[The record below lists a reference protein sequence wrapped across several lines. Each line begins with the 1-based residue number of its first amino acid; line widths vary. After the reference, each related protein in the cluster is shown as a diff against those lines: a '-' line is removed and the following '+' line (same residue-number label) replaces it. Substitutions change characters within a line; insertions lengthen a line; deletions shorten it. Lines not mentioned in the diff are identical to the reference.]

1 VKQAELL
8 QESRFRRLQVSQ
20 RPKPSTNSH
29 ARWGIGAVG
38 VIQSVMRRETIQCA
52 CLGNVFNLPMSKV
65 TIIENLGMAAMAAW
79 MLFAGM

>member
-8 QESRFRRLQVSQ
+8 QESRFRRFQVSQ

-29 ARWGIGAVG
+29 TRWGIGAVG

-79 MLFAGM
+79 MLFVGM